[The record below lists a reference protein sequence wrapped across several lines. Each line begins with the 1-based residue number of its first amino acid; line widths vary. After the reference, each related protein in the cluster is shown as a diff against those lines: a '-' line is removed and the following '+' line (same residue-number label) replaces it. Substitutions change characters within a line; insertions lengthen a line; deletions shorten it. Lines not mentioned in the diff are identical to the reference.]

1 MNTQAVTSVKEL
13 ADALH
18 VATTSQ
24 RPLTNTVGQSSFCID
39 KECARLSWASALLWI
54 LPEYQLETQLI
65 IIHC

>member
-24 RPLTNTVGQSSFCID
+24 HPLINIAGRSSFCID
-39 KECARLSWASALLWI
+39 KECARLSWTSAFLGI
-54 LPEYQLETQLI
+54 LPEYQLETRL